1 MEEYNQYVTAINT
14 IFDLLEKMKT
24 GWNDIDN
31 KNYIETIEEYK
42 SVVIENAPKFKE
54 KVPESETEAL
64 GNDW

>member
-14 IFDLLEKMKT
+14 IFDFLEKMKT
-24 GWNDIDN
+24 GWNNIDN

-54 KVPESETEAL
+54 KASEPGMEAL